1 MSNTNIPITQDMVN
15 AYHLDKKTP
24 KAQKD
29 NLFRIWEKDLKMDLD
44 LTQRKWIEDCIK
56 GKRKMNIISRHNN
69 HFISQQQM
77 MKPQT
82 NHMAKAMDH
91 TLDDLAKEEYS
102 IISKA
107 LMGDR

>member
-1 MSNTNIPITQDMVN
+1 MSNTNIPISQDMVN
-15 AYHLDKKTP
+15 AYHLYKQTANAKKE
-24 KAQKD
+24 
-29 NLFRIWEKDLKMDLD
+29 NLYRIWEKDLKMTLD

-56 GKRKMNIISRHNN
+56 GTRKMNIISRHNN
-69 HFISQQQM
+69 HFVSQQQM

-82 NHMAKAMDH
+82 KHIAKAMNH
-91 TLDDLAKEEYS
+91 TLDDLTKENYS